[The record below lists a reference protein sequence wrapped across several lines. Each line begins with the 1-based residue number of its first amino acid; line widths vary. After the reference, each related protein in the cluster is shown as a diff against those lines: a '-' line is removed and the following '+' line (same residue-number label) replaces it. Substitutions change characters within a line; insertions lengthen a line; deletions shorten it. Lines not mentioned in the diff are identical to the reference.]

1 LAESAKRT
9 KAIPAMEA
17 QRVMDLTTG
26 EESSHCEGT
35 PSTWTLAKDD
45 LPIQLETT
53 HSTVSVD
60 GDLHHWFRGLRYNDA
75 EVVFALG
82 AGAVEVFGHIRNV
95 SPLSVWVV
103 PIPVGGE
110 FG

>member
-17 QRVMDLTTG
+17 QRVMDLAMG

-35 PSTWTLAKDD
+35 ASTWTLAKAD
-45 LPIQLETT
+45 LPGQFEAA
-53 HSTVSVD
+53 HSTV
-60 GDLHHWFRGLRYNDA
+60 GINWDLRHWLRGLRNNNT
-75 EVVFALG
+75 EIVFTLG

>member
-1 LAESAKRT
+1 MAESAKRT

-17 QRVMDLTTG
+17 QRVMDLAMG
-26 EESSHCEGT
+26 EESSHCVRT
-35 PSTWTLAKDD
+35 PSTWTFAKDYLPVQFEAATEATRVNED
-45 LPIQLETT
+45 LPYWL
-53 HSTVSVD
+53 
-60 GDLHHWFRGLRYNDA
+60 WWLRHNNA
-75 EVVFALG
+75 EVVFTLWT
-82 AGAVEVFGHIRNV
+82 GAVEVFRHIRNV